1 MSMSQPESE
10 LSLLRQELVH
20 LSERTADLGGK
31 MGGLAGALESVT
43 QLQIDQRKIEATAV
57 RASSRVEEVA
67 AQSATKD
74 ELAEIGHQRRRA
86 VRNLY
91 IALITG
97 TLAVLTI
104 GLGGVAAATAY
115 HDQQRHFQRAQ
126 YDNCIA
132 RNESATATRGLIRDL
147 IQAERASIDPPTAAR
162 LIQALQAAEAKTA
175 SISCANLLKG

>member
-1 MSMSQPESE
+1 MSMTEPETE
-10 LSLLRQELVH
+10 LSLLRHELIH
-20 LSERTADLGGK
+20 LSERTAELGGK
-31 MGGLAGALESVT
+31 MGGLAGALESVA

-74 ELAEIGHQRRRA
+74 ELAEISLQRRRA

-91 IALITG
+91 IALASG
-97 TLAVLTI
+97 TIAVLTV

-115 HDQQRHFQRAQ
+115 HDQQKHFARTQ

-132 RNESATATRGLIRDL
+132 RNQSAAATRGLIGDL
-147 IQAERASIDPPTAAR
+147 IEAERSSIDPPTANR

-175 SISCANLLKG
+175 SISCASLLKG